1 MRKGENMSD
10 LVAKQKKNGALN
22 ANMWIYALGL
32 MGINLGIGLI
42 NSYQAEFFNKILRA
56 DLMAVAGIILA
67 AKFISI
73 IADFVIGNL
82 IDRANFKAGKMRP
95 WILISAFPLAVLTMF
110 SFAGFN
116 FSDSVGG
123 TVGKYIYIVFIVV
136 LWNISMTLADIPS
149 QGMLSLIS
157 KNADEVNNA
166 AGLGNTLK
174 SIALAAPGVFISFVC
189 ILTGSGGAV
198 RKEEYLITA
207 GIMAGLGLI
216 FQLLMYFKC
225 KEVVKSNVAA
235 GMSFK
240 EMFRELKNN
249 KMLLIVFGTYILG
262 FGRNI
267 GLGIAVQ
274 ATCILIRD
282 GIDLSFI
289 GMGTLYGDAC
299 SWAIGIT
306 SAISSMVTIVLN
318 PIINKKLGE
327 KRYFIIAG
335 FYGFIVTLVST
346 LAYALSPDKSFARS
360 IWAIWIYQFL
370 LGFAYGPNGYLPMV
384 MTADIVD
391 YQEWKTGKR
400 TEGTQFAILSMSNKL
415 SNALSVSLGIL
426 FVGMIGYNAASY
438 AEAASVGVQ
447 GSVENL
453 NSIAN
458 YVTYDMQNKT
468 WLVYFLLPGLCML
481 ASSLLMFFYKID
493 EKTKK
498 QMREELAERRAQQN
512 AADNIDNDADGQV
525 FEAEEK
531 HVENEPFDEILA
543 ESYEAEENAIDSSQ
557 SDESQ
562 DDSGDND
569 GDNGDDGTDIGGA
582 GFVG

>member
-1 MRKGENMSD
+1 MARLRKGKIMTD
-10 LVAKQKKNGALN
+10 LVNKKEKKAGALT

-42 NSYQAEFFNKILRA
+42 NSYQAEFFNKILQA

-73 IADFVIGNL
+73 VADFVIGNL

-95 WILISAFPLAVLTMF
+95 WILFSAFPLAVLTMISFVFIPF
-110 SFAGFN
+110 SSNAGR
-116 FSDSVGG
+116 
-123 TVGKYIYIVFIVV
+123 YIYIIFVVV
-136 LWNISMTLADIPS
+136 LWNISMTMADIPS

-157 KNADEVNNA
+157 KSSEEVNNA

-174 SIALAAPGVFISFVC
+174 SVALAAPGVFVSFVC
-189 ILTGSGGAV
+189 ILTGSDGAV
-198 RKEEYLITA
+198 GQTEYLITA
-207 GIMAGLGLI
+207 AIMAGLGLI

-225 KEVVKSNVAA
+225 KEIVKSNTSA

-274 ATCILIRD
+274 ATCILVRD

-327 KRYFIIAG
+327 KKYFITAG
-335 FYGFIVTLVST
+335 FYGFVVTLIAT
-346 LAYALSPDKSFARS
+346 LIYTLSPTGSFGRS
-360 IWAIWIYQFL
+360 IWAIWIYQFF
-370 LGFAYGPNGYLPMV
+370 LGFAFGPNGYLPMV

-426 FVGMIGYNAASY
+426 FIGAIGYDAAKY
-438 AEAASVGVQ
+438 ADVSHIGVQ
-447 GSVENL
+447 GSAENMQA
-453 NSIAN
+453 IAS
-458 YVTYDMQNKT
+458 YVTDGMQNKA
-468 WLVYFLLPGLCML
+468 WIVYFLLPGLCML

-493 EKTKK
+493 EKTKT
-498 QMREELAERRAQQN
+498 QMREELAVRRA
-512 AADNIDNDADGQV
+512 
-525 FEAEEK
+525 
-531 HVENEPFDEILA
+531 ENEAAQIVEEEEFDGNCSECEKDCDTRNDGVQEPFEEALA
-543 ESYEAEENAIDSSQ
+543 EHFEEEMNEA
-557 SDESQ
+557 DES
-562 DDSGDND
+562 DKDMEE
-569 GDNGDDGTDIGGA
+569 
-582 GFVG
+582 

>member
-525 FEAEEK
+525 FDEVEAPIQGES
-531 HVENEPFDEILA
+531 FDEILA

-569 GDNGDDGTDIGGA
+569 GHNGDDGTDIGGA

>member
-1 MRKGENMSD
+1 MTD
-10 LVAKQKKNGALN
+10 LVNKKEKKAGALT

-42 NSYQAEFFNKILRA
+42 NSYQAEFFNKILQA

-73 IADFVIGNL
+73 VADFVIGNL

-95 WILISAFPLAVLTMF
+95 WILFSAFPLAVLTMISFVFIPF
-110 SFAGFN
+110 SSNAGR
-116 FSDSVGG
+116 
-123 TVGKYIYIVFIVV
+123 YIYIIFVVV
-136 LWNISMTLADIPS
+136 LWNISMTMADIPS

-157 KNADEVNNA
+157 KSSEEVNNA

-174 SIALAAPGVFISFVC
+174 SVALAAPGVFVSFVC
-189 ILTGSGGAV
+189 ILTGSDGAV
-198 RKEEYLITA
+198 GQTEYLITA
-207 GIMAGLGLI
+207 AIMAGLGLI

-225 KEVVKSNVAA
+225 KEIVKSNTSA

-274 ATCILIRD
+274 ATCILVRD

-318 PIINKKLGE
+318 PLINKKLGE
-327 KRYFIIAG
+327 KKYFITAG
-335 FYGFIVTLVST
+335 FYGFAVTLIAT
-346 LAYALSPDKSFARS
+346 LIYTLSPTGSFGRS
-360 IWAIWIYQFL
+360 IWAIWIYQFF
-370 LGFAYGPNGYLPMV
+370 LGFAFGPNGYLPMV

-426 FVGMIGYNAASY
+426 FIGAIGYDAAKY
-438 AEAASVGVQ
+438 ADVSHIGVQ
-447 GSVENL
+447 GSAENMQA
-453 NSIAN
+453 IAS
-458 YVTYDMQNKT
+458 YVTDGMQNKA
-468 WLVYFLLPGLCML
+468 WIVYFLLPGLCML

-493 EKTKK
+493 EKTKT
-498 QMREELAERRAQQN
+498 QMREELAVRRA
-512 AADNIDNDADGQV
+512 
-525 FEAEEK
+525 
-531 HVENEPFDEILA
+531 ENEAAQIVVEEECDGNCSECENDCDTRNDGVQEPFEEALA
-543 ESYEAEENAIDSSQ
+543 EHFEEEMNEADEPDKDMEE
-557 SDESQ
+557 
-562 DDSGDND
+562 
-569 GDNGDDGTDIGGA
+569 
-582 GFVG
+582 

>member
-1 MRKGENMSD
+1 MTD
-10 LVAKQKKNGALN
+10 LVNKKEKKAGALT
-22 ANMWIYALGL
+22 ANMWIYAFGL

-42 NSYQAEFFNKILRA
+42 NSYQAEFFNKILQA

-73 IADFVIGNL
+73 VADFVIGNL

-95 WILISAFPLAVLTMF
+95 WILFSAFPLAVLTMISFVFIPF
-110 SFAGFN
+110 SSNAGR
-116 FSDSVGG
+116 
-123 TVGKYIYIVFIVV
+123 YIYIIFIVV
-136 LWNISMTLADIPS
+136 LWNISMTMADIPS

-157 KNADEVNNA
+157 KSSEEVNNA

-174 SIALAAPGVFISFVC
+174 SVALAAPGVFVSFVC
-189 ILTGSGGAV
+189 ILTGSDGAV
-198 RKEEYLITA
+198 GQLQYLITA
-207 GIMAGLGLI
+207 AIMAGLGLI

-225 KEVVKSNVAA
+225 KEVVKSNTSA

-327 KRYFIIAG
+327 KKYFIVAG
-335 FYGFIVTLVST
+335 FYGFLVTLIAT
-346 LAYALSPDKSFARS
+346 LIYTLSPGGGFGRG
-360 IWAIWIYQFL
+360 IWAIWIYQFF

-426 FVGMIGYNAASY
+426 FIGAIGYDAAKY
-438 AEAASVGVQ
+438 AEVSHIGVQ
-447 GSVENL
+447 GSQENL
-453 NSIAN
+453 AAIAN
-458 YVTYDMQNKT
+458 YVTDGMQNKA
-468 WLVYFLLPGLCML
+468 WIIYFLLPGLCML

-493 EKTKK
+493 KKTKE
-498 QMREELAERRAQQN
+498 QMREELAIRRAEN
-512 AADNIDNDADGQV
+512 EAAQIVEEEECTANCAECEKECDLSKDDAQS
-525 FEAEEK
+525 A
-531 HVENEPFDEILA
+531 EPFDEALA
-543 ESYEAEENAIDSSQ
+543 EHFEEELNEVPD
-557 SDESQ
+557 SQ
-562 DDSGDND
+562 DDKDMEE
-569 GDNGDDGTDIGGA
+569 
-582 GFVG
+582 

>member
-468 WLVYFLLPGLCML
+468 WLVYFLLTGLCML

-525 FEAEEK
+525 FDEVEAPIQGES
-531 HVENEPFDEILA
+531 FDEILA

>member
-1 MRKGENMSD
+1 MTD
-10 LVAKQKKNGALN
+10 LVNKKEKKAGALT

-42 NSYQAEFFNKILRA
+42 NSYQAEFFNKILQA

-73 IADFVIGNL
+73 VADFVIGNL

-95 WILISAFPLAVLTMF
+95 WILFSAFPLAVLTMISFVFIPF
-110 SFAGFN
+110 SSNAGR
-116 FSDSVGG
+116 
-123 TVGKYIYIVFIVV
+123 YIYIIFVVV
-136 LWNISMTLADIPS
+136 LWNISMTMADIPS

-157 KNADEVNNA
+157 KSSEEVNNA

-174 SIALAAPGVFISFVC
+174 SVALAAPGVFVSFVC
-189 ILTGSGGAV
+189 ILTGSDGAV
-198 RKEEYLITA
+198 GQTEYLITA
-207 GIMAGLGLI
+207 AIMAGLGLI

-225 KEVVKSNVAA
+225 KEIVKSNTSA

-274 ATCILIRD
+274 ATCILVRD

-327 KRYFIIAG
+327 KKYFITAG
-335 FYGFIVTLVST
+335 FYGFAVTLIAT
-346 LAYALSPDKSFARS
+346 LIYTLSPTGSFGRS
-360 IWAIWIYQFL
+360 IWAIWIYQFF
-370 LGFAYGPNGYLPMV
+370 LGFAFGPNGYLPMV

-426 FVGMIGYNAASY
+426 FIGAIGYDAAKY
-438 AEAASVGVQ
+438 ADVSHIGVQ
-447 GSVENL
+447 GSAENMQA
-453 NSIAN
+453 IAS
-458 YVTYDMQNKT
+458 YVTDGMQNKA
-468 WLVYFLLPGLCML
+468 WIVYFLLPGLCML

-493 EKTKK
+493 EKTKT
-498 QMREELAERRAQQN
+498 QMREELAVRRA
-512 AADNIDNDADGQV
+512 
-525 FEAEEK
+525 
-531 HVENEPFDEILA
+531 ENEAAQIVEEECDGSNCSECEKDCDTRKDGVQEPFEEALA
-543 ESYEAEENAIDSSQ
+543 EHFEEEMNEADEPDKDMEE
-557 SDESQ
+557 
-562 DDSGDND
+562 
-569 GDNGDDGTDIGGA
+569 
-582 GFVG
+582 

>member
-1 MRKGENMSD
+1 MRRGENMSD
-10 LVAKQKKNGALN
+10 LVAKQKKKGALN

-116 FSDSVGG
+116 FPDSVGG

-525 FEAEEK
+525 FDEVEAPIQGES
-531 HVENEPFDEILA
+531 FDEILA
-543 ESYEAEENAIDSSQ
+543 ESYEAEENAIESSQ

-562 DDSGDND
+562 DDNGDND
-569 GDNGDDGTDIGGA
+569 DDNGDDGGDIGGA

>member
-1 MRKGENMSD
+1 MRKGKIMAD
-10 LVAKQKKNGALN
+10 LMNKKEKKAGALT

-42 NSYQAEFFNKILRA
+42 NSYQAEFFNKILQA

-73 IADFVIGNL
+73 VADFVIGNL

-95 WILISAFPLAVLTMF
+95 WILFSAFPLAILTMISFIYIPF
-110 SFAGFN
+110 SSIAGR
-116 FSDSVGG
+116 
-123 TVGKYIYIVFIVV
+123 YIYIIFVVV
-136 LWNISMTLADIPS
+136 LWNISMTMADIPS

-157 KNADEVNNA
+157 KSSEEVNNA

-174 SIALAAPGVFISFVC
+174 SIALAAPGVFVSFVC
-189 ILTGSGGAV
+189 ILTGSDGAV
-198 RKEEYLITA
+198 GKTEYLITA

-225 KEVVKSNVAA
+225 KEVVKSDTSA

-306 SAISSMVTIVLN
+306 SAVSSMVTIVFN
-318 PIINKKLGE
+318 PVINKKLGE
-327 KRYFIIAG
+327 KKYFMVAG
-335 FYGFIVTLVST
+335 FYGFAVTLIST
-346 LAYALSPDKSFARS
+346 LIYTLSPSGGFGRS
-360 IWAIWIYQFL
+360 IWAIWIYQFF

-426 FVGMIGYNAASY
+426 FIGAIGYSASKY
-438 AEAASVGVQ
+438 ADVAKFGVQ
-447 GSVENL
+447 GSAENL
-453 NSIAN
+453 QAIAG
-458 YVTYDMQNKT
+458 YVTDGMQNKA
-468 WLVYFLLPGLCML
+468 WIVYFLLPGLCML

-498 QMREELAERRAQQN
+498 QMREELAIRRAENEAVQIVEDEECCEN
-512 AADNIDNDADGQV
+512 CAECDKECDSRAADTQEEV
-525 FEAEEK
+525 EKPFEEA
-531 HVENEPFDEILA
+531 LA
-543 ESYEAEENAIDSSQ
+543 EHYEEELN
-557 SDESQ
+557 EVET
-562 DDSGDND
+562 DDST
-569 GDNGDDGTDIGGA
+569 TDKEE
-582 GFVG
+582 

>member
-1 MRKGENMSD
+1 MTD
-10 LVAKQKKNGALN
+10 LVNKKEKKAGALT

-42 NSYQAEFFNKILRA
+42 NSYQAEFFNKILQA

-73 IADFVIGNL
+73 VADFVIGNL

-95 WILISAFPLAVLTMF
+95 WILFSAFPLAVLTMISFVFIPF
-110 SFAGFN
+110 SSNAGR
-116 FSDSVGG
+116 
-123 TVGKYIYIVFIVV
+123 YIYIIFVVV
-136 LWNISMTLADIPS
+136 LWNISMTMADIPS

-157 KNADEVNNA
+157 KSSEEVNNA

-174 SIALAAPGVFISFVC
+174 SVALAAPGVFVSFVY
-189 ILTGSGGAV
+189 ILTGSDGAV
-198 RKEEYLITA
+198 GQTEYLITA
-207 GIMAGLGLI
+207 AIMAGLGLI

-225 KEVVKSNVAA
+225 KEIVKSNTSA

-274 ATCILIRD
+274 ATCILVRD

-327 KRYFIIAG
+327 KKYFITAG
-335 FYGFIVTLVST
+335 FYGFAVTLIAT
-346 LAYALSPDKSFARS
+346 LIYTLSPTGSFGRS
-360 IWAIWIYQFL
+360 IWAIWIYQFF
-370 LGFAYGPNGYLPMV
+370 LGFAFGPNGYLPMV

-426 FVGMIGYNAASY
+426 FIGAIGYDAAKY
-438 AEAASVGVQ
+438 ADVSHIGVQ
-447 GSVENL
+447 GSAENMQA
-453 NSIAN
+453 IAS
-458 YVTYDMQNKT
+458 YVTDGMQNKA
-468 WLVYFLLPGLCML
+468 WIVYFLLPGLCML

-493 EKTKK
+493 EKTKT
-498 QMREELAERRAQQN
+498 QMREELAVRRA
-512 AADNIDNDADGQV
+512 
-525 FEAEEK
+525 
-531 HVENEPFDEILA
+531 ENEAAQIVEEEECDGNCTECEKDCDTRNDGVQEPFEEALA
-543 ESYEAEENAIDSSQ
+543 EHFEEEMNEV
-557 SDESQ
+557 DEP
-562 DDSGDND
+562 DKDMEE
-569 GDNGDDGTDIGGA
+569 
-582 GFVG
+582 

>member
-1 MRKGENMSD
+1 MTD
-10 LVAKQKKNGALN
+10 LVNKKEKKAGALT

-42 NSYQAEFFNKILRA
+42 NSYQAEFFNKILQA

-73 IADFVIGNL
+73 VADFVIGNL

-95 WILISAFPLAVLTMF
+95 WILFSAFPLAVLTMISFVFIPF
-110 SFAGFN
+110 SSNAGR
-116 FSDSVGG
+116 
-123 TVGKYIYIVFIVV
+123 YIYIIFVVV
-136 LWNISMTLADIPS
+136 LWNISMTMADIPS

-157 KNADEVNNA
+157 KSSEEVNNA

-174 SIALAAPGVFISFVC
+174 SVALAAPGVFVSFVC
-189 ILTGSGGAV
+189 ILTGSDGAV
-198 RKEEYLITA
+198 GQTEYLITA
-207 GIMAGLGLI
+207 AIMAGLGLI

-225 KEVVKSNVAA
+225 KEIVKSNTSA

-274 ATCILIRD
+274 ATCILVRD

-327 KRYFIIAG
+327 KKYFITAG
-335 FYGFIVTLVST
+335 FYGFAVTLIAT
-346 LAYALSPDKSFARS
+346 LIYTLIPTGSFGRS
-360 IWAIWIYQFL
+360 IWAIWIYQFF
-370 LGFAYGPNGYLPMV
+370 LGFAFGPNGYLPMV

-426 FVGMIGYNAASY
+426 FIGAIGYDAAKY
-438 AEAASVGVQ
+438 ADVSHIGVQ
-447 GSVENL
+447 GSAENMQA
-453 NSIAN
+453 IAS
-458 YVTYDMQNKT
+458 YVTDGMQNKA
-468 WLVYFLLPGLCML
+468 WIVYFLLPGLCML

-493 EKTKK
+493 EKTKT
-498 QMREELAERRAQQN
+498 QMREELAVRRA
-512 AADNIDNDADGQV
+512 
-525 FEAEEK
+525 
-531 HVENEPFDEILA
+531 ENEAAQIVVEEECDGNCSECEKDCDTRNDGVQEPFEEALA
-543 ESYEAEENAIDSSQ
+543 EHFEEEMNEV
-557 SDESQ
+557 DEP
-562 DDSGDND
+562 DKDMEE
-569 GDNGDDGTDIGGA
+569 
-582 GFVG
+582 

>member
-525 FEAEEK
+525 FDEVEAPIQGES
-531 HVENEPFDEILA
+531 FDEILA

-569 GDNGDDGTDIGGA
+569 GDNGDDGKDIGGA

>member
-1 MRKGENMSD
+1 MSD

-525 FEAEEK
+525 FEVEEK
-531 HVENEPFDEILA
+531 HVENEPFEEILA

-569 GDNGDDGTDIGGA
+569 GDNGDDGGDIGGA

>member
-1 MRKGENMSD
+1 MTD
-10 LVAKQKKNGALN
+10 LVKKKEKKAGALT

-42 NSYQAEFFNKILRA
+42 NSYQAEFFNKILQA

-73 IADFVIGNL
+73 VADFVIGNL

-95 WILISAFPLAVLTMF
+95 WILFSAFPLAVLTMISFVFIPF
-110 SFAGFN
+110 SSNAGR
-116 FSDSVGG
+116 
-123 TVGKYIYIVFIVV
+123 YIYIIFIVV
-136 LWNISMTLADIPS
+136 LWNISMTMADIPS

-157 KNADEVNNA
+157 KSSEEVNNA

-174 SIALAAPGVFISFVC
+174 SVALAAPGVFVSFVC
-189 ILTGSGGAV
+189 ILTGSDGAV
-198 RKEEYLITA
+198 GQLQYLITA
-207 GIMAGLGLI
+207 AIMAGLGLI

-225 KEVVKSNVAA
+225 KEVVKSNTSA

-327 KRYFIIAG
+327 KKYFIVAG
-335 FYGFIVTLVST
+335 FYGFLVTLIAT
-346 LAYALSPDKSFARS
+346 LIYTLSPGGGFGRG
-360 IWAIWIYQFL
+360 IWAIWIYQFF

-426 FVGMIGYNAASY
+426 FIGAIGYDAAKY
-438 AEAASVGVQ
+438 AEVSHIGVQ
-447 GSVENL
+447 GSQENL
-453 NSIAN
+453 AAIAS
-458 YVTYDMQNKT
+458 YVTDGMQNKA
-468 WLVYFLLPGLCML
+468 WIIYFLLPGLCML

-493 EKTKK
+493 KKTKE
-498 QMREELAERRAQQN
+498 QMREELAIRRAEN
-512 AADNIDNDADGQV
+512 EAAQIVEEEECIDNCAGCEKECDLSKDDAQS
-525 FEAEEK
+525 A
-531 HVENEPFDEILA
+531 EPFDEALA
-543 ESYEAEENAIDSSQ
+543 EHFEEELNEVPD
-557 SDESQ
+557 SQ
-562 DDSGDND
+562 DDKDMEE
-569 GDNGDDGTDIGGA
+569 
-582 GFVG
+582 

>member
-525 FEAEEK
+525 FDEVEAPIQG
-531 HVENEPFDEILA
+531 EPFDEILA

>member
-1 MRKGENMSD
+1 MTD
-10 LVAKQKKNGALN
+10 LVNKKEKKAGALT

-42 NSYQAEFFNKILRA
+42 NSYQAEFFNKILQA

-73 IADFVIGNL
+73 VADFVIGNL

-95 WILISAFPLAVLTMF
+95 WILFSAFPLAVLTMISFVFIPF
-110 SFAGFN
+110 SSNAGR
-116 FSDSVGG
+116 
-123 TVGKYIYIVFIVV
+123 YIYIIFVVV
-136 LWNISMTLADIPS
+136 LWNISMTMADIPS

-157 KNADEVNNA
+157 KSSEEVNNA

-174 SIALAAPGVFISFVC
+174 SVALAAPGVFVSFVC
-189 ILTGSGGAV
+189 ILTGSDGAV
-198 RKEEYLITA
+198 GQTEYLITA
-207 GIMAGLGLI
+207 AIMAGLGLI

-225 KEVVKSNVAA
+225 KEIVKSNTSA

-274 ATCILIRD
+274 ATCILVRD

-327 KRYFIIAG
+327 KKYFITAG
-335 FYGFIVTLVST
+335 FYGFAVTLIAT
-346 LAYALSPDKSFARS
+346 LIYTLSPTGSFGRS
-360 IWAIWIYQFL
+360 IWAIWIYQFF
-370 LGFAYGPNGYLPMV
+370 LGFAFGPNGYLPMV

-426 FVGMIGYNAASY
+426 FIGAIGYDAAKY
-438 AEAASVGVQ
+438 ADVSHIGVQ
-447 GSVENL
+447 GSAENMRA
-453 NSIAN
+453 IAS
-458 YVTYDMQNKT
+458 YVTDGMQNKA
-468 WLVYFLLPGLCML
+468 WIIYFLLPGLCML

-493 EKTKK
+493 EKTKT
-498 QMREELAERRAQQN
+498 QMREELAVRSA
-512 AADNIDNDADGQV
+512 
-525 FEAEEK
+525 
-531 HVENEPFDEILA
+531 ENEVAQIVEEEECDGNCTECEKDCDTRNDGVQEPFEEALA
-543 ESYEAEENAIDSSQ
+543 EHFEEEMNEV
-557 SDESQ
+557 DEP
-562 DDSGDND
+562 DKDMEE
-569 GDNGDDGTDIGGA
+569 
-582 GFVG
+582 